1 MIKHDETAQTEARA
15 TRSGKLAR
23 IREVL
28 AKRPDSEHEMTANRM
43 VFATAVL
50 FYLKFATFFGSV
62 EAGEILAVV
71 WPVFALYYVVS
82 VLLFVHIV
90 NYPESSPSRRVFAIF
105 HDLGMISF
113 TAAACGLAGGLM
125 YPLFLWTIFGNGF
138 RFGVKYLHIATAV
151 SLVGF
156 AGVIWHTSLAA
167 THLGLTVS
175 LVIGLIIL
183 PLYVSVLIRK
193 LSTAKQ
199 QAEEANRAKSLFLAS
214 VSHELRTPLN
224 AIIGLGGILR
234 QRPRE
239 REEAE
244 MVRTIERSGQS
255 LLSLINSIL
264 NLSRI
269 EAGRMPM
276 QSTRFDLFAL
286 IADVRSMLSVQAKEK
301 GLRLSTHVTARTPR
315 FVTASKMNIEE
326 ILINLTANAV
336 KFTKTGYVLIVVDCV
351 EDDQGQARLKI
362 DVIDTGVGIEKVAQK
377 RIFESF
383 TQADETVINEFGG
396 SGLGLAI
403 CKQLVESQ
411 GGTIGVDSAK
421 GGGSRFWLE
430 MPIIEAEGAIDKNS
444 GGEDSGGET
453 SETVEQPT
461 AQRVILATQDQH
473 LLTRVLDVYPETLS
487 VCDNHAAWLLLQG
500 LSDNSEDAF
509 VLVDERLDQ
518 SAELPGRL
526 AGPGYDGVRFVL
538 LREDEEAPLDR
549 ELQQRFHSATTRD
562 FAPATLAHALAA
574 AASHGV
580 AHEEG
585 AGLQEIRRLDGLDIL
600 VAEDNKTNQMVISKI
615 LESVGCR
622 VRAVDDGEKALE
634 AMASER
640 FDVVLMDLNMPNMD
654 GIEAAKLYAFTSLGE
669 NRIPIIALT
678 ADATD
683 NTRKR
688 CLDAGMIGFATKPI
702 DTRELLD
709 IISHAVSG
717 SHAEKPLVAQT
728 ARPALDMSKSRIL
741 NPDTLRQLE
750 KLGGASFVGEIVEQ
764 CRRDVEQLCT
774 ELEDCVARLDKP
786 AFDDCLHALRSC
798 AANAGAERVF
808 ALSLSWRD
816 VREDQIA
823 AQGDELIGKLRS
835 EIAAF
840 KAAYDE
846 YATRE
851 NASAHPSTAYETP
864 PRYSHVG

>member
-1 MIKHDETAQTEARA
+1 MIKHDETVQTDPSMAEAGRF
-15 TRSGKLAR
+15 AR
-23 IREVL
+23 IRETL
-28 AKRPDSEHEMTANRM
+28 AKRPDSEHEMTANRL

-50 FYLKFATFFGSV
+50 FYLKFATFFGSS
-62 EAGEILAVV
+62 EAGEILSVV
-71 WPVFALYYVVS
+71 WPFFALYYVVS
-82 VLLFVHIV
+82 ALLFMHIV
-90 NYPESSPSRRVFAIF
+90 KHPASSPARRVFAIC

-138 RFGVKYLHIATAV
+138 RFGVKYLYVATSV

-156 AGVIWHTSLAA
+156 AGVIWHTGLAT

-199 QAEEANRAKSLFLAS
+199 QAEEATQAKSLFLAS

-315 FVTASKMNIEE
+315 YVTASKMNIEE

-336 KFTKTGYVLIVVDCV
+336 KFTKTGYVLIVVDCI
-351 EDDQGQARLKI
+351 EDDSGQARLKI

-411 GGTIGVDSAK
+411 GGTIGVESSK
-421 GGGSRFWLE
+421 GDGSRFWLE
-430 MPIIEAEGAIDKNS
+430 MPIIDAGSEVDEAP
-444 GGEDSGGET
+444 T
-453 SETVEQPT
+453 ETVE
-461 AQRVILATQDQH
+461 AKARRVILASQDLD
-473 LLTRVLDVYPETLS
+473 LLAQLLEVHPNTLS
-487 VCDNHAAWLLLQG
+487 VTDDHAAWLLLQG
-500 LSDNSEDAF
+500 LSDIDEDVF
-509 VLVDERLDQ
+509 VLVDDQLDDAAALPSRLT
-518 SAELPGRL
+518 
-526 AGPGYDGVRFVL
+526 GPSCDGVRFVL
-538 LREDEEAPLDR
+538 LRKDTESSLARD
-549 ELQQRFHSATTRD
+549 LQQRFHATGSRNVT
-562 FAPATLAHALAA
+562 ASSLEHAFAA

-580 AHEEG
+580 GHDQSASSSDD
-585 AGLQEIRRLDGLDIL
+585 RRLDGLNVL

-622 VRAVDDGEKALE
+622 VLAVDDGEKALE
-634 AMASER
+634 AMASEH

-654 GIEAAKLYAFTSLGE
+654 GIEAVKLHAFSSLGD
-669 NRIPIIALT
+669 RRVPIIALT
-678 ADATD
+678 ADATED
-683 NTRKR
+683 TRAR
-688 CLDAGMIGFATKPI
+688 CLDAGMVGFATKPI

-709 IISHAVSG
+709 LILETIAGDGTSTANASSEAV
-717 SHAEKPLVAQT
+717 T
-728 ARPALDMSKSRIL
+728 AASAVRASLDISKSRTL

-750 KLGGASFVGEIVEQ
+750 KLGGAEFVGEIVEQ
-764 CRRDVEQLCT
+764 CVRDVAQLCS
-774 ELEDCVARLDKP
+774 ELEGHVARLDKP

-798 AANAGAERVF
+798 AANAGAERIF
-808 ALSLSWRD
+808 ALSLSWRN
-816 VREDQIA
+816 VREDQIEE
-823 AQGDELIGKLRS
+823 QGEDLIEKLRS
-835 EIAAF
+835 EITSFRLAF
-840 KAAYDE
+840 DE
-846 YATRE
+846 HASRRGIHE
-851 NASAHPSTAYETP
+851 NQPVESISPRASY
-864 PRYSHVG
+864 GG